1 MENILKAGFAELGI
15 QATEDA
21 SGKFRTYYERLT
33 EVGSVMNLTAIEGE
47 EPVARG
53 HFLDSAALLRFAD
66 FEGRRVIDVGTGAGF
81 PGLPLAIL
89 RPGASFTLLDSQQKR
104 MDFLA
109 DTAGRLGLR
118 NVEVV
123 CMRAE
128 EAPKERR
135 GAYDIAVSR
144 AVARLNVLCELC
156 LPFVK
161 TGGLFISMKAED
173 CAAEAAEAENA
184 IKTLGGAEPEI
195 RTYTIPGTDV
205 VRAAVLIRK
214 AAETPEKYPRRWA
227 RISKQPL

>member
-15 QATEDA
+15 KATEDA
-21 SGKFRTYYERLT
+21 PGKFRTYYERLT

-128 EAPKERR
+128 EAPKGRR

>member
-1 MENILKAGFAELGI
+1 MEEILKGGFAELGI
-15 QATEDA
+15 GAAEDA
-21 SGKFRTYYERLT
+21 CGRFRTYYERLA

-47 EPVARG
+47 EPVARL
-53 HFLDSAALLRFAD
+53 HFLDSAALLGFAD
-66 FEGRRVIDVGTGAGF
+66 FGGARVIDVGTGAGF

-89 RPGASFTLLDSQQKR
+89 RPDAEFTLLDSQQKR
-104 MDFLA
+104 IDFLS
-109 DTAGRLGLR
+109 DTAERLGLR

-161 TGGLFISMKAED
+161 AGGLFISMKAAD
-173 CAAEAAEAENA
+173 CAAEVAEAANA

-195 RTYTIPGTDV
+195 RTYGIPGTDV
-205 VRAAVLIRK
+205 TRAAVLIRK
-214 AAETPEKYPRRWA
+214 VAETPDKYPRRWA
-227 RISKQPL
+227 KISKQPL

>member
-15 QATEDA
+15 KATEDA
-21 SGKFRTYYERLT
+21 PGKFRTYYERLT

-173 CAAEAAEAENA
+173 CAAEAVEAENA

>member
-1 MENILKAGFAELGI
+1 MEKLLRAGFAQLGI
-15 QATEDA
+15 GAPEA
-21 SGKFRTYYERLT
+21 APGLFRTYYERLS

-89 RPGASFTLLDSQQKR
+89 RPGAGFTLLDSQQKR
-104 MDFLA
+104 TDFLA

-118 NVEVV
+118 NVEVL

-173 CAAEAAEAENA
+173 CAAEVAEAANA
-184 IKTLGGAEPEI
+184 IRTLGGAEPEI
-195 RTYTIPGTDV
+195 RTYGIPGTDV
-205 VRAAVLIRK
+205 VRAAVLIKK

-227 RISKQPL
+227 RMSKQPL

>member
-15 QATEDA
+15 KATEDA
-21 SGKFRTYYERLT
+21 PGKFRTYYERLT

-173 CAAEAAEAENA
+173 CAVEAAEAENA